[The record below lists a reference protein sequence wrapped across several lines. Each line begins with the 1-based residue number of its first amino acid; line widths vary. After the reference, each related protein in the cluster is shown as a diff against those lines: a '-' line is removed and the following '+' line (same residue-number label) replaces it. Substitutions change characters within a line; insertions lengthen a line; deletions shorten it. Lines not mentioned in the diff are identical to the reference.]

1 MFLSKREYFNSQ
13 VYSKYKFIKK
23 EVIPLTLVYILINL
37 IFKIIEFKNSHFI
50 FKFNVIFILLL
61 SSLCILFSMI
71 INSHIRYDIYKNV
84 NNKLSKFLYFFYNF
98 ICIFLFFLGGLVL
111 QFDTNP
117 KKTIIL
123 IITSFL
129 LSFIYSVFIS
139 YIAYKIWNKN
149 FKFIKNSFLNKEIND
164 IL

>member
-23 EVIPLTLVYILINL
+23 EFIPLTLIYILINL

-98 ICIFLFFLGGLVL
+98 ICIFLFF
-111 QFDTNP
+111 QYCF
-117 KKTIIL
+117 
-123 IITSFL
+123 
-129 LSFIYSVFIS
+129 
-139 YIAYKIWNKN
+139 
-149 FKFIKNSFLNKEIND
+149 
-164 IL
+164 